1 LPGVISK
8 ISSILYEENINI
20 ANMRV
25 YRSGKGKMATMAL
38 ETDSLIIENVMEKIK
53 NIEEIESV
61 KFINPIVE
69 GGK

>member
-1 LPGVISK
+1 
-8 ISSILYEENINI
+8 
-20 ANMRV
+20 MRV

-38 ETDSLIIENVMEKIK
+38 ETDSLILENVMNKIK